1 MSVKKKGFAQRNF
14 NDAGT
19 GQRFK
24 SGQAVEL
31 DAGTYANY
39 EAAGLVGSTKP
50 KKQGEAADEG
60 QPKAA

>member
-24 SGQAVEL
+24 SGEPVDL
-31 DAGTYANY
+31 DAGVYANY

-50 KKQGEAADEG
+50 KRGDPAAESA
-60 QPKAA
+60 QKPA